1 MNKWN
6 TFIQF
11 RNYSLRTKMIL
22 MIVAIVVG
30 SVGIVAFLTN
40 RSLTAN
46 LTENIGN
53 NLAEL
58 ANARSTEIGLAVQR
72 EIQGLKVLALSK
84 TLQNAVMI
92 ASQKNPLSQNEIN
105 QLDQQWRAANEANN
119 DADPLVASVLN
130 NEISSEL
137 RIFREQFPQQVEV
150 FLTDTQGVN
159 IASTNRT
166 SDYLQADEEWWQTAY
181 KDGQYIGQPEFD
193 ESSKTVAMNMAVTI
207 RQNGDGEILGVLR
220 TTVNFTALSDS
231 LIAGLFGQT
240 GRTDIYLP
248 DGQEFKLIINEDSQY
263 EMIQED
269 SAPDIKALAGSTQN
283 YMHVSLDGNTTLA
296 SKAKVAL
303 PGITGEDTKAIEN
316 LNWYVITL
324 QDQSEALQPV
334 SAQTRNVLLLAF
346 GISIAAAFAAIFLAQ
361 FISGPIVRL
370 KAIAEQVAS
379 GDLTAQA
386 KVETS
391 DETGAL
397 ATAFNAMTSQLHD
410 LIGSLEQRVAD
421 RTKALAT
428 SAEVSRRLATILDPR
443 QLVNEVVNEV
453 RTAFD
458 YYYAQIYLLDKAGE
472 NAVLAGGTGEAGA
485 KMVARGH
492 LIPVGRGLVGR
503 AAESNEPIL
512 VSDTSQDP
520 NWLPNE
526 LLPET
531 KAEAAIPISVGN
543 QVLGV
548 LDVQH
553 SLVNGLTTDDVTLLE
568 SLAGQVAI
576 SLQNARSYEQSRKQ
590 AELESLVNVIS
601 QRIQRTTSVEDALQ
615 TAIRELGTAIGAS
628 RVKASLRSASSAIST
643 APVALADSPVAVIE
657 GEEGAFDPEG
667 TLADDQQNLP
677 GVAK

>member
-22 MIVAIVVG
+22 MIVAIVIG

-72 EIQGLKVLALSK
+72 EIQALKVLALSK
-84 TLQNAVMI
+84 SLQNAALI
-92 ASQKNPLSQNEIN
+92 ASQTNPLSQNEIN
-105 QLDQQWRAANEANN
+105 QLDQQWRAADEANN

-137 RIFREQFPQQVEV
+137 RNFREQFPQQVEV

-193 ESSKTVAMNMAVTI
+193 ESSKTIAMNMAVTI

-248 DGQEFKLIINEDSQY
+248 DGQEFKLVISEDGQY
-263 EMIQED
+263 EMIQDD
-269 SAPDIKALAGSTQN
+269 SASDITALAGSTQN
-283 YMHVSLDGNTTLA
+283 YMLVSLDGNTTLA

-303 PGITGEDTKAIEN
+303 PGITGEDTKVIEN
-316 LNWYVITL
+316 LNWHVITL

-386 KVETS
+386 KVETG

-397 ATAFNAMTSQLHD
+397 ASAFNAMTSQLRD

-428 SAEVSRRLATILDPR
+428 SAEVTRRLATVLDPR

-453 RTAFD
+453 RIAFD
-458 YYYAQIYLLDKAGE
+458 YYYAQIYLLDEAGE
-472 NAVLAGGTGEAGA
+472 NTILAGGTGEAGA
-485 KMVARGH
+485 KMMARGH
-492 LIPVGRGLVGR
+492 SIPVGRGLVGR

-590 AELESLVNVIS
+590 AELESLVNVIG
-601 QRIQRTTSVEDALQ
+601 QRIQRTTSVEDTLQ

-628 RVKASLRSASSAIST
+628 RVKASLRSASSAIAT
-643 APVALADSPVAVIE
+643 APFALTDSPAAVVE
-657 GEEGAFDPEG
+657 GEESAFDPEG
-667 TLADDQQNLP
+667 TSTDDQQNLP